1 MGFHPAPCLPTPQQL
16 SLAWGRGGESSQ
28 REGGEWPRQ
37 IYLGKN
43 WLSLAKTEMSVC
55 ILNQINV
62 SEPEQGERNGSI

>member
-1 MGFHPAPCLPTPQQL
+1 MGGGRVAETNLPGQK
-16 SLAWGRGGESSQ
+16 S
-28 REGGEWPRQ
+28 
-37 IYLGKN
+37 